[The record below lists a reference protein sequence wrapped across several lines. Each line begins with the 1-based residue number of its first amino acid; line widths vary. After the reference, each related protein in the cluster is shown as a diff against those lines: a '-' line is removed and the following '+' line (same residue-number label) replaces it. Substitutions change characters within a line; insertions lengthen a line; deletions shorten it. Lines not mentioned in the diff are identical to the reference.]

1 MAAKTD
7 SSTRIF
13 AHRILLKHV
22 ESMIGEVEGV
32 RTAADIESIHR
43 MRVAS
48 RRLRNALDLF
58 GDIIP
63 QKRLQRWKKSVKIIT
78 KSLGAARD
86 LDVQIEVVSAFIQQT
101 EPRNAAGV
109 RRLRNR
115 LLQKRQELQ
124 QNVQQTMSQAMADGQ
139 LLDMREHLSLPP
151 APAMEGMDPA
161 AMLESAVLPEDIN
174 QVSPLLYYRAVNS
187 IFKRLDSFLAYEIAM
202 YDPANITELH
212 AMRIQAKWLRYAI
225 ETFSPLYPDELKKP
239 LNAARDTQEFLGQIH
254 DCDVWAGYLPG
265 FIKREYKLTKK
276 YYGTDAPFNFLKPG
290 LEAFAIDRAEARNK
304 LYQDFLA
311 QWAAWQKD
319 GIWDKLRLSLTEP
332 LAAPPS
338 QQEPQG
344 TGD

>member
-7 SSTRIF
+7 SITRIF

-22 ESMIGEVEGV
+22 ESMIGEVDGV
-32 RTAADIESIHR
+32 KTAADIESIHR

-58 GDIIP
+58 GDILP
-63 QKRLQRWKKSVKIIT
+63 QKRLQRWLKSVKTIT

-86 LDVQIEVVSAFIQQT
+86 LDVQIEVVNAFLKQT
-101 EPRNAAGV
+101 EPKFAAGA

-115 LLQKRQELQ
+115 LLQKRQ
-124 QNVQQTMSQAMADGQ
+124 NVQVKVQQIMSQAMEDGQ
-139 LLDMREHLSLPP
+139 LLDMRHRFSPLLEPP
-151 APAMEGMDPA
+151 AEEIEQTAEPVPV
-161 AMLESAVLPEDIN
+161 SVPEYFT
-174 QVSPLLYYRAVNS
+174 QASPELYYRAVNS
-187 IFKRLDSFLAYEIAM
+187 IFKRLDNFLAYEIAI

-225 ETFSPLYPDELKKP
+225 EVFSVLYPDELKKP
-239 LNAARDTQEFLGQIH
+239 LNAARDTQEYLGQIH
-254 DCDVWAGYLPG
+254 DCDVWAGYLPW
-265 FIKREYKLTKK
+265 FIKREYLLTKK

-290 LEAFAIDRAEARNK
+290 LEAFANNRTQTREK

-332 LAAPPS
+332 LANS
-338 QQEPQG
+338 SNQKETQE
-344 TGD
+344 TGE